1 MFCICAICPGEDRRL
16 YVKSAKSGHCIMSY
30 WADSALHFATRDQ
43 AADVADEI
51 ETYRH
56 DLALSIEEV

>member
-1 MFCICAICPGEDRRL
+1 MFIIHTQRDKGLTQFVKGIKPAYCALTLDVGLAQR
-16 YVKSAKSGHCIMSY
+16 
-30 WADSALHFATRDQ
+30 FATRDQ
-43 AADVADEI
+43 AADVADGI